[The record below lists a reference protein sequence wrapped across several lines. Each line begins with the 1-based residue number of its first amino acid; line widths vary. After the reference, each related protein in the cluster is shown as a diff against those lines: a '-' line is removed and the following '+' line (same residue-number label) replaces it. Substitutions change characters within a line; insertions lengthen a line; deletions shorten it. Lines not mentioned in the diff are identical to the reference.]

1 MIFFVFFVT
10 MPFVAGQAEE
20 VDEAPRNSGPRRYG
34 DLKNIARQLLTGE
47 DTMGDWKLSANGFE
61 QFWSQIWSYGCHCS
75 SKDSDRPMSEM
86 GVGVPVDHIDTSCR
100 NYKRCQYCV
109 AEKYNGTTPIG
120 ECIGEFIRV
129 SLPKV
134 SIWIKNF

>member
-1 MIFFVFFVT
+1 MK
-10 MPFVAGQAEE
+10 
-20 VDEAPRNSGPRRYG
+20 
-34 DLKNIARQLLTGE
+34 KNI
-47 DTMGDWKLSANGFE
+47 SAILNSCQDGPGGFE
-61 QFWSQIWSYGCHCS
+61 EYWSQIWSYGCHCFS
-75 SKDSDRPMSEM
+75 ADSDRPLSEM

-129 SLPKV
+129 KTKILLQFV
-134 SIWIKNF
+134 IFD